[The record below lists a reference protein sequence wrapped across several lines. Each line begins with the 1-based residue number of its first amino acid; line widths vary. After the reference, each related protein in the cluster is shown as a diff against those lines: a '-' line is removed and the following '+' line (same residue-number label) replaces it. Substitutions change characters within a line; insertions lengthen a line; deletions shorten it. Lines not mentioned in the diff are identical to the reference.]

1 MTSNQITQYVR
12 ETMERVHSHTEA
24 RQSLTL
30 TDEQLSALRANGDSM
45 YSEQNDSGRIHI
57 ARVLIGDAGGFHMD
71 WYAYQQGVNAEYRER
86 DRDRRASEREYNR
99 IARIL
104 GVPEIHNYTAA
115 H

>member
-1 MTSNQITQYVR
+1 
-12 ETMERVHSHTEA
+12 
-24 RQSLTL
+24 
-30 TDEQLSALRANGDSM
+30 M

-57 ARVLIGDAGGFHMD
+57 ARVLIGDAGGFHLV
-71 WYAYQQGVNAEYRER
+71 WYRYLYGMNAEYRESA
-86 DRDRRASEREYNR
+86 RDRRASEREYNR